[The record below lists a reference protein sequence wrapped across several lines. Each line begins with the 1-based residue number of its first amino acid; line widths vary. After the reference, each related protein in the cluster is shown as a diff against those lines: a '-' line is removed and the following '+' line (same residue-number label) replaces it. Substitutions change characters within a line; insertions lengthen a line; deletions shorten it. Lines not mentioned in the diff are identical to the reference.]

1 MSSDGARDIA
11 RESFANKDWAAAYD
25 GFSALDREA
34 SLVLDDLERLALCAY
49 LIGRDEESVDVWTR
63 AHQECL
69 RRGDVARAARCAFWL
84 ALILRMGGQMAPAG
98 GWLGR
103 AKRLLEEGDRRD
115 CVEWGY
121 LLVPDGFMLLAQDD
135 PAGALELFDEAI
147 ATANTFDDADL
158 LTLGRLGKG
167 EVMILA
173 GDTAGGVAL
182 HDELMVAV
190 TSGEISPVAAGLAYC
205 SVIAICYQICDLRRA
220 REWTA
225 ALTRWCEGQPNL
237 VPYRGQC
244 LVHRAELQRLRG
256 AWPDAMEEAEH
267 ARVQLSDPPGNPAI
281 GEAFYE
287 LAELHRL
294 KGDFARAEEAYRE
307 AGRAGRSTQPGLAVL
322 RLAQGQVGAAEAA
335 IRLELAGTAVHVTR
349 ARLLAAAVDI
359 LLAADELVSAREV
372 ADELAVIAHS
382 RGVPF
387 LDAESAHATG
397 AVLLKEGDPSGAL
410 DQLRGALGAWRQVEA
425 PYEAARTRV
434 LVGLACREL
443 GDEGSAQLE
452 LDAAREAFRT
462 LGAAPDLERVE
473 RLSQKATP
481 TLAGGLTGREVQV
494 LALIATG
501 STNRMIATQLVISEK
516 TVARHVS
523 NIFAKLGVSSRSAA
537 TAYAYEHD
545 LV

>member
-1 MSSDGARDIA
+1 
-11 RESFANKDWAAAYD
+11 
-25 GFSALDREA
+25 
-34 SLVLDDLERLALCAY
+34 
-49 LIGRDEESVDVWTR
+49 
-63 AHQECL
+63 
-69 RRGDVARAARCAFWL
+69 
-84 ALILRMGGQMAPAG
+84 
-98 GWLGR
+98 
-103 AKRLLEEGDRRD
+103 
-115 CVEWGY
+115 
-121 LLVPDGFMLLAQDD
+121 
-135 PAGALELFDEAI
+135 
-147 ATANTFDDADL
+147 
-158 LTLGRLGKG
+158 
-167 EVMILA
+167 
-173 GDTAGGVAL
+173 
-182 HDELMVAV
+182 
-190 TSGEISPVAAGLAYC
+190 
-205 SVIAICYQICDLRRA
+205 
-220 REWTA
+220 
-225 ALTRWCEGQPNL
+225 
-237 VPYRGQC
+237 
-244 LVHRAELQRLRG
+244 
-256 AWPDAMEEAEH
+256 MEEAEH

-372 ADELAVIAHS
+372 AVIAHS